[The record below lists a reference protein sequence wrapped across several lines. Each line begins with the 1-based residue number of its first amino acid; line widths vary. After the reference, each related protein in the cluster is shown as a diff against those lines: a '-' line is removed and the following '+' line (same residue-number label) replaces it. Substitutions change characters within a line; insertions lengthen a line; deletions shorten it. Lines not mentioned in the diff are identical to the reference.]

1 MEGDSSS
8 KSNLPHLLMVSLAAQ
23 GHLNP
28 LLRLAKCIA
37 AKGLLVTL
45 CSTDDIGH
53 RISSSTANAALG
65 DPTPVGPGFLRFE
78 FFSSDSLA
86 LGDLDFLMPLLR
98 VTGPR

>member
-23 GHLNP
+23 GYLNP

-53 RISSSTANAALG
+53 RISSSTANAALR
-65 DPTPVGPGFLRFE
+65 PSAAATST
-78 FFSSDSLA
+78 SSCPSSE
-86 LGDLDFLMPLLR
+86 
-98 VTGPR
+98 